1 MGHDAA
7 ERGLVVARRAP
18 SFRVVAILVAL
29 AGMLMALAPQ
39 AFARETV
46 QQRID
51 ALLVGSELYM
61 PEGEGPF
68 PVVLQFH
75 GCGGMK
81 NLQAR
86 WADTARAAGWA
97 VLVVDSYGHR
107 RIDSFEAYATVC
119 TGLQLWGRER
129 AGDLYAML
137 EWTRT
142 QGWADPSRIAAA
154 GWSHG
159 GWTVLDAM
167 ALQPGAE
174 AEKVTRLSGLR
185 DEPLEGLV
193 GAFILYPWQGF
204 GALAPSRGLRFDA
217 PVQAIVGTGD
227 SVVGGHY
234 VARTLSAMKTPRL
247 PINVEVFD
255 GATHAFD
262 EIEAQ
267 DWRVKYSPELT
278 ARAHGMYT
286 DFLRGLGKASPGR

>member
-1 MGHDAA
+1 M
-7 ERGLVVARRAP
+7 P
-18 SFRVVAILVAL
+18 
-29 AGMLMALAPQ
+29 LAPPG
-39 AFARETV
+39 FTKETV

-51 ALLVGSELYM
+51 ALLVGSELYK

-75 GCGGMK
+75 GCGGKK

-86 WADTARAAGWA
+86 WAATATAAGWA

-107 RIDSFEAYATVC
+107 RIDRFEAYATVC

-129 AGDLYAML
+129 AGDLYATL
-137 EWTRT
+137 EWVRA
-142 QGWADPSRIAAA
+142 QPWADSTRIAVA

-159 GWTVLDAM
+159 AWTVLDAL

-174 AEKVTRLSGLR
+174 AEKVTRLAGLR
-185 DEPLEGLV
+185 DEPLDGVV

-204 GALAPSRGLRFDA
+204 GALAPSRGLRFDI
-217 PVQAIVGTGD
+217 PIQCIVGSADT
-227 SVVGGHY
+227 VVGGKG
-234 VARTLSAMKTPRL
+234 VARTLTAMKTPRA
-247 PINVEVFD
+247 PINVELFE

-278 ARAHGMYT
+278 ERAHGMYT
-286 DFLRGLGKASPGR
+286 QFLGSLVGSQR

>member
-1 MGHDAA
+1 
-7 ERGLVVARRAP
+7 
-18 SFRVVAILVAL
+18 
-29 AGMLMALAPQ
+29 MAHPGKD
-39 AFARETV
+39 FARESV
-46 QQRID
+46 QQRIA
-51 ALLVGSELYM
+51 ALRVGSELYM
-61 PEGEGPF
+61 PECQGPF

-75 GCGGMK
+75 GCGGKK

-86 WADTARAAGWA
+86 WAATAKASGWA
-97 VLVVDSYGHR
+97 VLVVDSYSHR
-107 RIDSFEAYATVC
+107 RIDRLEAYATVC

-137 EWTRT
+137 EWVR
-142 QGWADPSRIAAA
+142 GEAWADPTRIAVA

-159 GWTVLDAM
+159 AWTVLDAM

-185 DEPLEGLV
+185 EEPLEGLT

-204 GALAPSRGLRFDA
+204 GALAPSRGLRWDA
-217 PVQAIVGTGD
+217 PIQAIVGSADT
-227 SVVGGHY
+227 VVGGKG
-234 VARTLSAMKTPRL
+234 VARTLAAMKTPRL
-247 PINVEVFD
+247 PISVDLFD

-278 ARAHGMYT
+278 AKAHGMYAA
-286 DFLRGLGKASPGR
+286 FLRGLEQR